1 MYIDRIKEVQI
12 KVNCVVADCFN
23 QAIEEA
29 KNIDIILD
37 SPTLLAKYS
46 VKNFPL
52 LGVPFSCK
60 ESFWVKGMPN
70 STGVIARKDFRAPE
84 DAIIVKYMREAGAIL
99 LCVTNTSEGCMW
111 MESSNYLNGTTKNPY
126 NLSRI
131 AGGSSGV
138 IYYI

>member
-1 MYIDRIKEVQI
+1 
-12 KVNCVVADCFN
+12 
-23 QAIEEA
+23 
-29 KNIDIILD
+29 
-37 SPTLLAKYS
+37 
-46 VKNFPL
+46 
-52 LGVPFSCK
+52 
-60 ESFWVKGMPN
+60 
-70 STGVIARKDFRAPE
+70 
-84 DAIIVKYMREAGAIL
+84 MREAGAIL